1 MTTFVFRNQT
11 VEPFFGYDGM
21 AYSGYGDISVVPADA
36 DRYIWFY
43 QVPVNADSGRLAEEL
58 DSYRDRLDLVLLS
71 VDSGKQFIVFTLV
84 NTFVLRL
91 AGNETAVAESVA
103 EFNRH
108 AARLAMSRPNVKLV
122 DFSEFTSRYDAAT
135 LIDWKFYLMSQ
146 TLLNPKLARDFQ
158 AWWQRVEGELALM
171 RKKCLVLDLDNT
183 LWGGVLGEDG
193 IDGIK
198 LGGDYPGKAYTY
210 WQQALL
216 QLSGMGVIL
225 AVCSKNNEAD
235 VLEAWSQNPNM
246 VLRGENFSARRINW
260 QDKATNLRELAA
272 ELNIG
277 LDSMVFVD
285 DNPAERELIR
295 QMLPQVEVPDFPA
308 KPYQLMPFFKQL
320 VEKYFRI
327 YQVTAEDRAKA
338 EQYRANAM
346 RQAEQSRFADMES
359 YLYSLDLQLDIM
371 PADSHNLPRIAQMTQ
386 KTNQFN
392 LTTRRYDEADVRQRL
407 EAAVG
412 RGLPE
417 IGFRPGELLV
427 LIQHDAGEIA
437 ARRRVVR
444 LRERLQQGEEAG
456 RFRILPQAERTES
469 AFEDVLGEFFFLQV
483 FRAHVGELGR
493 GLLILLPV
501 EQDASLLEVERA
513 GQARRRVAQAV
524 ARKQVVA
531 VDRLHFQGTEDL
543 VSIAQRAV
551 GHGLETDAGLFVHPV
566 SVKAHRLLPGAH
578 AAVRGGSEP
587 RGAEDQRK
595 QGGQQCFQPHKL
607 ILFLK

>member
-1 MTTFVFRNQT
+1 MQFREDALRLLVIARAVVGLAHPVAGQL
-11 VEPFFGYDGM
+11 VE
-21 AYSGYGDISVVPADA
+21 AVRAGDVV
-36 DRYIWFY
+36 
-43 QVPVNADSGRLAEEL
+43 GRGPEERGRVAVGAAREEL
-58 DSYRDRLDLVLLS
+58 LAPQEVGLGIIVPHVGRQLVDVVVGRHRAGVVLVHEGRQGHVA
-71 VDSGKQFIVFTLV
+71 VDHV
-84 NTFVLRL
+84 
-91 AGNETAVAESVA
+91 
-103 EFNRH
+103 
-108 AARLAMSRPNVKLV
+108 AARLGGPALDVV
-122 DFSEFTSRYDAAT
+122 
-135 LIDWKFYLMSQ
+135 
-146 TLLNPKLARDFQ
+146 
-158 AWWQRVEGELALM
+158 GEA
-171 RKKCLVLDLDNT
+171 
-183 LWGGVLGEDG
+183 GGVLIEVEGQLGVVERSVLRDLGIVVHLRGVVEALHGRHLVVRAQVGVGQQVVGHLSQRIRPAAHLQEIFDG
-193 IDGIK
+193 AGVVVDGVEHR
-198 LGGDYPGKAYTY
+198 AR
-210 WQQALL
+210 
-216 QLSGMGVIL
+216 VEEIL
-225 AVCSKNNEAD
+225 AVHILVREVVVVFAGLLFLALD
-235 VLEAWSQNPNM
+235 QVGFRQD
-246 VLRGENFSARRINW
+246 ARH
-260 QDKATNLRELAA
+260 ALAA
-272 ELNIG
+272 LRRERGVDARALADHEVVV
-277 LDSMVFVD
+277 LLVEFAVD
-285 DNPAERELIR
+285 D
-295 QMLPQVEVPDFPA
+295 VE
-308 KPYQLMPFFKQL
+308 
-320 VEKYFRI
+320 
-327 YQVTAEDRAKA
+327 
-338 EQYRANAM
+338 
-346 RQAEQSRFADMES
+346 
-359 YLYSLDLQLDIM
+359 
-371 PADSHNLPRIAQMTQ
+371 
-386 KTNQFN
+386 
-392 LTTRRYDEADVRQRL
+392 VRQRL

-412 RGLPE
+412 RSLPE
-417 IGFRPGELLV
+417 IGLRPGELLV